1 MNHHE
6 IAQCKLGGGLFNKAG
21 WCILLLLMAGL
32 PSISNAI
39 QPDAEYRVREK
50 QFGEQWA
57 ADDRQIQD
65 KLAALEKKFGKK
77 PNIVFIL
84 ADDIGYTELGSYGGG
99 KVRGVTTPNLDQMAA
114 EGMRLLSISTPSL
127 PVPLPAPR

>member
-1 MNHHE
+1 MSRHE
-6 IAQCKLGGGLFNKAG
+6 ITRWKFGGGLFGKAG
-21 WCILLLLMAGL
+21 WSMLLLLMTGWS
-32 PSISNAI
+32 SISNAI

-57 ADDRQIQD
+57 ADDKQIQG
-65 KLAALEKKFGKK
+65 KLTALEKKFGKK

-99 KVRGVTTPNLDQMAA
+99 KVRNAK
-114 EGMRLLSISTPSL
+114 ESYS
-127 PVPLPAPR
+127 